1 MKPLAWILLAFL
13 ALALLSPLL
22 GHFDSQFFAP
32 DIALL
37 TALYAG
43 SRAST
48 PTAIIVGFSIG
59 LLKDGLSLSV
69 PVGLYTEVGVL
80 AALLGRFLESRVDLR
95 SAVPVMATSAALS
108 LAATLVFL
116 LLEAVFHRAFNDYLD
131 VLRMALPLALITM
144 LVAPPWFGLLDR
156 VTGRFEQPHRTGG
169 LLGRK

>member
-1 MKPLAWILLAFL
+1 MKPFAWILLAFL

-43 SRAST
+43 SRTST
-48 PTAIIVGFSIG
+48 PTAILVGFSVG

-80 AALLGRFLESRVDLR
+80 AALLGRFLEPRVDLR

-108 LAATLVFL
+108 LAATVVFL
-116 LLEAVFHRAFNDYLD
+116 ILEAVFHRAFDAFGD
-131 VLRMALPLALITM
+131 VVRMALPLALITM

-156 VTGRFEQPHRTGG
+156 VTGRFEHPHRSG